1 MEVKIKG
8 CVPKSTFAKMYMR
21 PETYSRPV
29 DAFARMLR
37 ENKKVMDDLKVAGYE
52 PTCKT
57 FTPKQAQ
64 IVIDHFGLPEVDSP
78 ETKKY
83 FQ

>member
-21 PETYSRPV
+21 PETFTRPV

-37 ENKKVMDDLKVAGYE
+37 ENKQVMCDLKEAGYE
-52 PTCKT
+52 PSQKT

-64 IVIDHFGLPEVDSP
+64 IVIDNFGMPDVDSP